1 MTDILRKPELF
12 QKKFY
17 DVIIIGGGIHGIM
30 LALVSSQ
37 KRLKTLLLERD
48 DFGGATSFN
57 SLRIIHGGF
66 RYLQNLD
73 LPRFFESVSDR
84 KWFLQNFPGF
94 S

>member
-1 MTDILRKPELF
+1 M
-12 QKKFY
+12 
-17 DVIIIGGGIHGIM
+17 
-30 LALVSSQ
+30 
-37 KRLKTLLLERD
+37 LERD

-84 KWFLQNFPGF
+84 KWFLQNFPDLVEPIPCLIPLYGKGVYRPSDF
-94 S
+94 SSSIIT